1 MRHVQQREVLDVGA
15 PADPNEIDVAADD
28 AVKPYAGFGFDDHVA
43 DDDRGVFDEGGI
55 RDGRGDA
62 SVGFNHVRLSGNGF
76 THAFFIPL
84 LCKPVLSLSKGTG
97 TFSEEGKVGR

>member
-1 MRHVQQREVLDVGA
+1 MNQRIRIVRHVQQRKVLDVGA

-62 SVGFNHVRLSGNGF
+62 SVGFNHGRSFGYVFG
-76 THAFFIPL
+76 H
-84 LCKPVLSLSKGTG
+84 VLTISASV
-97 TFSEEGKVGR
+97 FPSF